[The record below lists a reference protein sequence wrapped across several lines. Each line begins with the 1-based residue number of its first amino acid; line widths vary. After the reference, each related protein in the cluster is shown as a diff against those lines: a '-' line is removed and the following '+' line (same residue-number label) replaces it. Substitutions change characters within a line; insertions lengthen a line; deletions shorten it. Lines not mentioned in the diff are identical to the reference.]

1 MYGCV
6 YVCVGVYCAMLK
18 FRLQKQRGRGY
29 ATKGADDVA
38 SRLLT
43 IIMRLKRKER
53 ERDGEREG
61 KRGEVLV
68 LGQARPESCIFR
80 LFPFQFG
87 LLVVAVVVV
96 VTKQKI
102 AAC

>member
-6 YVCVGVYCAMLK
+6 YVSVGVYCAMLK

-29 ATKGADDVA
+29 ATKGVDDVA

-53 ERDGEREG
+53 ETVGERARE
-61 KRGEVLV
+61 EVVV

-87 LLVVAVVVV
+87 LLVVAVVL

>member
-6 YVCVGVYCAMLK
+6 YVCVCVGVYCAMLK

-29 ATKGADDVA
+29 ATKGVDDVA

-53 ERDGEREG
+53 EMEREKEREG
-61 KRGEVLV
+61 K
-68 LGQARPESCIFR
+68 F
-80 LFPFQFG
+80 
-87 LLVVAVVVV
+87 
-96 VTKQKI
+96 
-102 AAC
+102 

>member
-1 MYGCV
+1 
-6 YVCVGVYCAMLK
+6 MLK

-29 ATKGADDVA
+29 ATKGVDDVA

-53 ERDGEREG
+53 EREG

-96 VTKQKI
+96 TKEKI